1 MTLLTDLGRL
11 LLAPCT
17 RMRIRNANCYE
28 TVGRGHQM
36 VLGLLLVPAKLYF
49 GVLVMLG
56 IARLKRLT

>member
-1 MTLLTDLGRL
+1 
-11 LLAPCT
+11 
-17 RMRIRNANCYE
+17 MRVRNANCYE
-28 TVGRGHQM
+28 TVGRGHQI